1 MRSEA
6 LGLRW
11 YDGSFAGGSFEE
23 TKTMHARDM
32 FGPADSD
39 NLPAAPAALA
49 TPFAWPQSGLEP
61 MPWFPFTVAASR
73 GHATAAARVA
83 QRTERAYWYLR
94 RLFAFT
100 PRFRL
105 LVLGRDDWARYAEV
119 PTFGVPHLTAGGHLI
134 VGSEPAAAW
143 HGVSRELA
151 ALLPATKLRA
161 LVKVHGPDRSYPA
174 GPDLAGVADAL
185 LAHEVAHLFAAQ
197 ANLAFPRRWLA
208 EAFAN
213 YALVAVLG
221 ETDTA
226 ALHRVGTLADATA
239 SLTDATPTLAEYE
252 AAEGALDIMPSVL
265 VQLGLTRGVFAAYAQ
280 AQVEPL
286 ARWFAQARV
295 APGFPGTDLADAELA
310 RMLDRDVHPAIGAL
324 VADRR
329 PQVAKA
335 A

>member
-1 MRSEA
+1 
-6 LGLRW
+6 
-11 YDGSFAGGSFEE
+11 
-23 TKTMHARDM
+23 MHARDL
-32 FGPADSD
+32 FGPADPD
-39 NLPAAPAALA
+39 ILPFGTTTLA

-73 GHATAAARVA
+73 GHAAAAARAA

-94 RLFAFT
+94 RLFGFT

-105 LVLGRDDWARYAEV
+105 LVLGPEDWARYAEV
-119 PTFGVPHLTAGGHLI
+119 ATFGVVHIAAGGHLI

-151 ALLPATKLRA
+151 ALLPAPKLRA
-161 LVKVHGPDRSYPA
+161 LVKVHGQDRTYPA

-185 LAHEVAHLFAAQ
+185 LAHELAHLFAAQ
-197 ANLAFPRRWLA
+197 AKLVFPRRWLA

-226 ALHRVGTLADATA
+226 ALHLVGTLADATA
-239 SLTDATPTLAEYE
+239 TLADATPTLTDYE
-252 AAEGALDIMPSVL
+252 RADGALDIVPSVL
-265 VQLGLTRGVFAAYAQ
+265 VQLALTRGVFAAYAVAQ
-280 AQVEPL
+280 AEPL
-286 ARWFAQARV
+286 ARWFAQSRIAL
-295 APGFPGTDLADAELA
+295 PSPGTPVADAELA
-310 RMLDRDVHPAIGAL
+310 QMLARDVHPAVGAL

-329 PQVAKA
+329 PQVAEA

>member
-1 MRSEA
+1 
-6 LGLRW
+6 
-11 YDGSFAGGSFEE
+11 
-23 TKTMHARDM
+23 MHARDT
-32 FGPADSD
+32 FGPADPD
-39 NLPAAPAALA
+39 AHPASPAALA

-94 RLFAFT
+94 RLFGFT

-105 LVLGRDDWARYAEV
+105 LVLGRDDWGRYAEV
-119 PTFGVPHLTAGGHLI
+119 PTFAVPHLTAGGHLI

-151 ALLPATKLRA
+151 ALLPAAKVRA
-161 LVKVHGPDRSYPA
+161 LVKVHGQDRSFPA

-239 SLTDATPTLAEYE
+239 LLADATPTLAEYE
-252 AAEGALDIMPSVL
+252 AAEGSLDIVPSVL

-280 AQVEPL
+280 AQAEPL
-286 ARWFAQARV
+286 ARWFAQARA
-295 APGFPGTDLADAELA
+295 APFVPGAHVADAELA
-310 RMLDRDVHPAIGAL
+310 QMLARDVHPAVGAL

>member
-1 MRSEA
+1 
-6 LGLRW
+6 
-11 YDGSFAGGSFEE
+11 
-23 TKTMHARDM
+23 MHARDM
-32 FGPADSD
+32 FGPADPD
-39 NLPAAPAALA
+39 ALPSVPSVPSFPAALA

-73 GHATAAARVA
+73 GHAAAAARVA
-83 QRTERAYWYLR
+83 QRIERAYWYLR
-94 RLFAFT
+94 RLFGVT

-105 LVLGRDDWARYAEV
+105 LVLGPDDWARYAEV
-119 PTFGVPHLTAGGHLI
+119 PTFGVVHLTASGHLI

-151 ALLPATKLRA
+151 ALLPTATRRA
-161 LVKVHGPDRSYPA
+161 LVRVHGQDPTYPA

-185 LAHEVAHLFAAQ
+185 LAHDVAHLFAVQ
-197 ANLAFPRRWLA
+197 ANLVFPRRWLA

-226 ALHRVGTLADATA
+226 ALHLVGTLADPTA
-239 SLTDATPTLAEYE
+239 SLADATPTLLEYE
-252 AAEGALDIMPSVL
+252 RAEGALDVMPSVL
-265 VQLGLTRGVFAAYAQ
+265 VQLALTRGVFGAYAMAQ
-280 AQVEPL
+280 AKPL
-286 ARWFAQARV
+286 ARWFAQSRA
-295 APGFPGTDLADAELA
+295 ASPGPDGPVDDAELA
-310 RMLDRDVHPAIGAL
+310 QRLARDVHPAIGAL

-329 PQVAKA
+329 PPVAKA